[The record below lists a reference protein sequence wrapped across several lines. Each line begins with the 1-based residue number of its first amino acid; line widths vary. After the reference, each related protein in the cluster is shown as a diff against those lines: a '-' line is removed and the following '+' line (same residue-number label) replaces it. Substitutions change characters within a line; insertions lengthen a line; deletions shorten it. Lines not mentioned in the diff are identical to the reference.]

1 MTAATEKNKTYK
13 ISTCT
18 FQLHPQTSLNV
29 DVVRTGSTARPQVP
43 MCFLQTGRTTFNR
56 GYATRGWEVR
66 PSFMGAFIATPT
78 VKHHACTYEAGGEIQ
93 SERGSRK
100 QSCSAAET
108 RLQWQVKGS
117 QI

>member
-1 MTAATEKNKTYK
+1 MY
-13 ISTCT
+13 S
-18 FQLHPQTSLNV
+18 
-29 DVVRTGSTARPQVP
+29 
-43 MCFLQTGRTTFNR
+43 QTGRTTFNP

-66 PSFMGAFIATPT
+66 PSFMGALATPT

-108 RLQWQVKGS
+108 RLQWQGTMKGCS
-117 QI
+117 RI